1 MTTAALIAKQIEE
14 AAEATVRRTISIEDC
29 STLTKALWDVARKL
43 GLEAEVDRLVQEAS
57 EKEFTEACKAS
68 GIQI

>member
-1 MTTAALIAKQIEE
+1 MATATLIAKQIEE
-14 AAEATVRRTISIEDC
+14 AAEATRQRTISIEDC
-29 STLTKALWDVARKL
+29 SFLTKALWDVAREL

-68 GIQI
+68 GIAL